1 MHGKIRLNSEF
12 CKRLGFN
19 PTDLHPLELDAILL
33 GILRGGNE
41 LLSRATIVRDIDLP
55 TWSSLKPVLDLHNNQ
70 VVVDEATDFSP
81 IQLACMA
88 ALANPKIRS
97 FFACGDFNQRL
108 TTWGSRSIDD
118 VKWVF
123 PEIDIKEIT
132 VSYRQSRKLN
142 DLARAIIVAAG
153 GTDRGVTLPA
163 HVDNEGVPPTL
174 LENATEQNEIVDWL
188 AQRIREI
195 EQLLGQMPSIAIFV
209 ESEVEVQPLA
219 DALNEALAAENAQVV
234 ACPKGQVMGQDNDVR
249 VFDVQHIKGLEFEAV
264 FFVGVDR
271 LATIHPQLFD
281 KYL

>member
-1 MHGKIRLNSEF
+1 
-12 CKRLGFN
+12 
-19 PTDLHPLELDAILL
+19 
-33 GILRGGNE
+33 
-41 LLSRATIVRDIDLP
+41 
-55 TWSSLKPVLDLHNNQ
+55 
-70 VVVDEATDFSP
+70 
-81 IQLACMA
+81 MA

-108 TTWGSRSIDD
+108 TTWGSRSVDD
-118 VKWVF
+118 VKWVL

-153 GTDRGVTLPA
+153 GTDSGVTLPA

-174 LENATEQNEIVDWL
+174 LENAAQQDEVVDWL

-195 EQLLGQMPSIAIFV
+195 EQFLEQMPSIAIFV
-209 ESEVEVQPLA
+209 ESEAEVQPLA

-249 VFDVQHIKGLEFEAV
+249 VFDVQHIVIKRCQGPHQS
-264 FFVGVDR
+264 
-271 LATIHPQLFD
+271 TH
-281 KYL
+281 